1 MRKYSI
7 ALFAQELKNLAEKD
21 EILAE
26 DLALHTT
33 PATLDDV
40 KEVEEKLG
48 CRLPK
53 TLVELMTTIDI
64 SGVQLGQI
72 EFGTRPFSFTD
83 ALIEQNV
90 SASDEDLAKV
100 IADKGLLSIGECL
113 DWTSPLCFPRQES
126 RESKETNDPP
136 LFILDH
142 ETLEIIGPIYDN
154 LLTCLEGQ
162 LYLCERTQ
170 GGPKRKKRTVEE
182 VLAGFAEIVGKP
194 LDGSGK
200 KYWDSIIDNIKRHWN
215 D

>member
-7 ALFAQELKNLAEKD
+7 ALFVQELKSLAEKD
-21 EILAE
+21 KFLAE

-40 KEVEEKLG
+40 KKVEEKLG

-83 ALIEQNV
+83 ALIEQNI
-90 SASDEDLAKV
+90 STSDEDLAKV
-100 IADKGLLSIGECL
+100 ITDKGLLSVCECL
-113 DWTSPLCFPRQES
+113 DWTSPLCFR
-126 RESKETNDPP
+126 REELKGENDPP
-136 LFILDH
+136 LFILDYYSS
-142 ETLEIIGPIYDN
+142 EIIGPVYDN
-154 LLTCLEGQ
+154 FLACLEGQ
-162 LYLCERTQ
+162 LYLMKSQHKPRTL
-170 GGPKRKKRTVEE
+170 TMEE
-182 VLAGFAEIVGKP
+182 ALAGFAEIVGKP
-194 LDGSGK
+194 LGGSGK
-200 KYWDSIIDNIKRHWN
+200 KYWDSIISNIKDNWN